1 MKYDL
6 IVFLV
11 SLIVYGTLIN
21 CLSLR
26 KTLIMDTPANHTS
39 LNGTDNNGTNATN
52 ITVKVITEEERKK
65 NIESKI
71 REIKNKIQKQ
81 REHDEEIKAN
91 QEREKMIQ
99 KMQKI
104 SQDLQQIFTEIKKN
118 KIISDK
124 INKEYQSQKDFK
136 KIVHEINSSE
146 NNEYK
151 YMYYKLL
158 NSYKKLTENFNNKI
172 LNAYMSIISA
182 REKQIS
188 LIDEISSIEEYKE
201 KIGHVNRNA
210 NTTNENNVD
219 ILIKKKNCIL
229 HNTESECKA
238 DENCRWNAIVN
249 KCSYKQ

>member
-1 MKYDL
+1 MQSD
-6 IVFLV
+6 
-11 SLIVYGTLIN
+11 
-21 CLSLR
+21 
-26 KTLIMDTPANHTS
+26 
-39 LNGTDNNGTNATN
+39 
-52 ITVKVITEEERKK
+52 
-65 NIESKI
+65 
-71 REIKNKIQKQ
+71 IKDYENKIQKQ

-124 INKEYQSQKDFK
+124 INKEYQFQKDFK

-158 NSYKKLTENFNNKI
+158 NSYKKLAENFNNKI

-188 LIDEISSIEEYKE
+188 LIDENSSIEEYKE